1 MLAVDLMNQT
11 TRSRIMKIIDKKA
24 FSEAQFMASMAVN
37 KSSSRIQP
45 ESYWEAAMACLKE
58 AYAK

>member
-1 MLAVDLMNQT
+1 
-11 TRSRIMKIIDKKA
+11 MKIIYKKA
-24 FSEAQFMASMAVN
+24 FTEAQFMASMAVN
-37 KSSSRIQP
+37 KSSSRVQP